1 MAKLGRRGLVAP
13 QRRGAIIAFALHSL
27 PVLAPSTPRRVS
39 QGQRQTPACVSR
51 RRRRR
56 FALEALSGM
65 RAWIERL
72 SFFYRFCA
80 RGAKLLPMKGKRVKS
95 TTVGQRDA
103 CSGCDGRFHAA
114 LRMGGRNDR
123 GHLSIDAGSCGC
135 AAARGPGSP
144 ARPFLRGGKRLL
156 QHPVHCAPP
165 RSCAANARSIRMEF
179 LFFGGANR
187 FPRAPCR
194 QAVQGK
200 TGAHPAQSG
209 VAPSPNDIERR
220 GGAFSGRGKRI
231 RSGEAR
237 GKRGEQGETGL
248 GESKGG
254 IRP

>member
-1 MAKLGRRGLVAP
+1 
-13 QRRGAIIAFALHSL
+13 
-27 PVLAPSTPRRVS
+27 
-39 QGQRQTPACVSR
+39 
-51 RRRRR
+51 
-56 FALEALSGM
+56 
-65 RAWIERL
+65 
-72 SFFYRFCA
+72 
-80 RGAKLLPMKGKRVKS
+80 MKGKRVKS

-144 ARPFLRGGKRLL
+144 ARPFFAWGKAPFATPCPLR
-156 QHPVHCAPP
+156 AT
-165 RSCAANARSIRMEF
+165 RSCAANAQSIRMKF

-194 QAVQGK
+194 QAVQGE

-231 RSGEAR
+231 RSGEGARETGRTGRNGLGGEQREAPGRQAARGRFGRGDWPARHANAR
-237 GKRGEQGETGL
+237 GKHAARPPGRRL
-248 GESKGG
+248 GRHAPHTPSAA
-254 IRP
+254 

>member
-27 PVLAPSTPRRVS
+27 PALAPSPPPRVS
-39 QGQRQTPACVSR
+39 QGQRQTPAFVSR
-51 RRRRR
+51 RRRGR

-65 RAWIERL
+65 RSWIERL

-144 ARPFLRGGKRLL
+144 ARPFFAWGKAPFATPCPLRAARILRRQCAVNQDGVSFFWGGESLPTRSLPASGSRKDRRASGAKRGGPEP
-156 QHPVHCAPP
+156 Q
-165 RSCAANARSIRMEF
+165 
-179 LFFGGANR
+179 
-187 FPRAPCR
+187 
-194 QAVQGK
+194 
-200 TGAHPAQSG
+200 
-209 VAPSPNDIERR
+209 
-220 GGAFSGRGKRI
+220 
-231 RSGEAR
+231 
-237 GKRGEQGETGL
+237 
-248 GESKGG
+248 
-254 IRP
+254 